1 MRVRLEVEKQIVKN
15 PYAELMVARTLLV
28 VIRCFVFVQ
37 KISEGFA
44 FSKSASHA
52 ANGTGNHT
60 SSVYCV
66 SMHFAKV
73 AVRKRIPIGNYTF
86 P

>member
-28 VIRCFVFVQ
+28 VIRCFVFCAEDFGGICLFQ
-37 KISEGFA
+37 IG
-44 FSKSASHA
+44 
-52 ANGTGNHT
+52 T